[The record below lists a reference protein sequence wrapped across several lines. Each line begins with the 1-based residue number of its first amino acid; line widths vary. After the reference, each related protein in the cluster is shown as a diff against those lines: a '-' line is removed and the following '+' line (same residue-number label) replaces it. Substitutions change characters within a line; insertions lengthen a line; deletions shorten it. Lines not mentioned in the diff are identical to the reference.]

1 MVLKLALQKLVSRP
15 QLSKPQLAC
24 ATDNFVEQH
33 PTRLA
38 AVKPYGLR
46 RLIDLN
52 QYLGHD
58 HHYSNGFTHG
68 CSALRQ
74 SNCQLA

>member
-1 MVLKLALQKLVSRP
+1 MFHGRIEETPKGTLLMVLKLALQRLVSRP
-15 QLSKPQLAC
+15 QLSKPRLAC

-52 QYLGHD
+52 QYVGHD
-58 HHYSNGFTHG
+58 HH
-68 CSALRQ
+68 
-74 SNCQLA
+74 